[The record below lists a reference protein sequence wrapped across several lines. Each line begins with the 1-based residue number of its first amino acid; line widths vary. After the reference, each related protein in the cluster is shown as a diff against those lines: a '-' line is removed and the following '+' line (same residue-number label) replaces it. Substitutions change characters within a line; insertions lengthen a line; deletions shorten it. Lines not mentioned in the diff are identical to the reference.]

1 MSMKVQVKNYQ
12 IIKNAE
18 AEFVPGLNVIVGPS
32 NNGKTSFIKA
42 IKSLIYTEPGSTPIR
57 FGTQSY
63 IVGIQYNGHTVILQK
78 GLKDSAYLVD
88 GEKFTKYGTSTP
100 EEVSKALGIREL
112 ELNGKKEKINFWDQM
127 NYPFLLDKSS
137 TELFRFIVDSG
148 EDDQISAALKDM
160 VSDRQG
166 INKDINQLQGS
177 IMVLDEQIATKTKE
191 IDNLKPR
198 LEVSKEIIK
207 MQTKVANVRQM
218 HDLLEKIK
226 SLQSKQLE
234 LQKQYNK
241 VEAESKIYTESVLK
255 LQDSYEKS
263 SIYYNTLRRINDF
276 KNRINQNDQILSKY
290 KITFD
295 LLENVSEVNLEPLIK
310 VRDSILNLQSKV
322 NLLSNQKSST
332 LDIDTKKVEENLLTL
347 TNYKTSLQRFSANK
361 TLKSN
366 SEVMMD
372 SVNKILDKI
381 TKLQSNIQVCPYC
394 GQAIHNI

>member
-191 IDNLKPR
+191 IDNLKPK

-207 MQTKVANVRQM
+207 MQTKVASVRQM
-218 HDLLEKIK
+218 NDLLEKIK

-241 VEAESKIYTESVLK
+241 VEAESKIYSESVLK

-263 SIYYNTLRRINDF
+263 SIYSNTLKRINDF

-290 KITFD
+290 KITFG
-295 LLENVSEVNLEPLIK
+295 LLESVSEVNLEPLIK

-361 TLKSN
+361 TLKNN
-366 SEVMMD
+366 SEIMMD

-381 TKLQSNIQVCPYC
+381 VKLQSNIQVCPYC
-394 GQAIHNI
+394 GQAIHNN

>member
-191 IDNLKPR
+191 IDNLKPK

-218 HDLLEKIK
+218 NDLLEKIK

-241 VEAESKIYTESVLK
+241 VEAESKIYIESVLK

-263 SIYYNTLRRINDF
+263 SIYSNTLQRINDF

-322 NLLSNQKSST
+322 SLLSNQKSST

-366 SEVMMD
+366 SETMMD

>member
-191 IDNLKPR
+191 IDNLKSR

-218 HDLLEKIK
+218 NDLLEKIK

-241 VEAESKIYTESVLK
+241 VEAESKIYSESVLK

-263 SIYYNTLRRINDF
+263 SIYSNTLRRINDF

-295 LLENVSEVNLEPLIK
+295 LLESVSEVNLEPLIK

-347 TNYKTSLQRFSANK
+347 TNYKTSLQRFSTNK

-366 SEVMMD
+366 SETMMD

-394 GQAIHNI
+394 GQAIHNS

>member
-366 SEVMMD
+366 SETMMD

-394 GQAIHNI
+394 GQAIHNS

>member
-18 AEFVPGLNVIVGPS
+18 AEFVPGLNVIIGPS

-127 NYPFLLDKSS
+127 NYPFLLDKST

-191 IDNLKPR
+191 IDNLKPK

-207 MQTKVANVRQM
+207 MQTKVASVRQM
-218 HDLLEKIK
+218 NDLLEKIK

-241 VEAESKIYTESVLK
+241 VEAESKIYIESVLK

-263 SIYYNTLRRINDF
+263 SIYSNTLRRINDF
-276 KNRINQNDQILSKY
+276 KDRINQNDQILSRY

-295 LLENVSEVNLEPLIK
+295 LLESVSEVNLEPLIK
-310 VRDSILNLQSKV
+310 VRDSILNLQSKA

-361 TLKSN
+361 TLKNN
-366 SEVMMD
+366 SEIMMD

-381 TKLQSNIQVCPYC
+381 VKLQSNIQVCPYC
-394 GQAIHNI
+394 GQAIHNN

>member
-218 HDLLEKIK
+218 NNLLEKIK

-241 VEAESKIYTESVLK
+241 VEAESKIYSESVLK

-263 SIYYNTLRRINDF
+263 SIYSNTLQRINDF

-366 SEVMMD
+366 SETMMD

-394 GQAIHNI
+394 GQSIHNS

>member
-177 IMVLDEQIATKTKE
+177 IMVLDEQIASKTKE

-198 LEVSKEIIK
+198 LDVSKEIIK

-218 HDLLEKIK
+218 NDLLEKIK

-263 SIYYNTLRRINDF
+263 SIYSNTLRRINDF

-295 LLENVSEVNLEPLIK
+295 LLENVSKVNLEPLIK

-347 TNYKTSLQRFSANK
+347 TNYKTSLQRFSANR

-366 SEVMMD
+366 SETMMD

-394 GQAIHNI
+394 GQAIHNS

>member
-177 IMVLDEQIATKTKE
+177 IMVLDEQISTKTKE

-218 HDLLEKIK
+218 NDLLEKIK
-226 SLQSKQLE
+226 SLQYKQLE

-241 VEAESKIYTESVLK
+241 VEAESKIYSESVLK

-263 SIYYNTLRRINDF
+263 SIYSSTLQRINDF

-361 TLKSN
+361 TLKNN

-394 GQAIHNI
+394 GQAIHNS

>member
-191 IDNLKPR
+191 IDNLKPK
-198 LEVSKEIIK
+198 LDVSKEIIK

-218 HDLLEKIK
+218 NDLLEKIK

-263 SIYYNTLRRINDF
+263 SIYSNTLQRINDF

-295 LLENVSEVNLEPLIK
+295 LLESVSEVNLEPLIK

-347 TNYKTSLQRFSANK
+347 TNYKTSLQRFSANR

-366 SEVMMD
+366 SETMMD

>member
-177 IMVLDEQIATKTKE
+177 IMVLDEQIASKTKE

-198 LEVSKEIIK
+198 LDVSKEIIK

-218 HDLLEKIK
+218 NDLLEKIK

-263 SIYYNTLRRINDF
+263 SIYSNTLQRINDF

-295 LLENVSEVNLEPLIK
+295 LLENVSKVNLEPLIK

-347 TNYKTSLQRFSANK
+347 TNYKTSLQRFSANR

-366 SEVMMD
+366 SETMMD

>member
-177 IMVLDEQIATKTKE
+177 IMVLDEQIASKTKE

-198 LEVSKEIIK
+198 LDVSKEIIK

-218 HDLLEKIK
+218 NNLLEKIK

-263 SIYYNTLRRINDF
+263 SIYSNTLRRINDF

-295 LLENVSEVNLEPLIK
+295 LLESVSEVNLEPLIK

-361 TLKSN
+361 TLKNN
-366 SEVMMD
+366 SEIMMD

-381 TKLQSNIQVCPYC
+381 VKLQSNIQVCPYC
-394 GQAIHNI
+394 GQAIHNN

>member
-177 IMVLDEQIATKTKE
+177 IMVLDEQISTKTKE

-207 MQTKVANVRQM
+207 LQTKVANVRQM
-218 HDLLEKIK
+218 NDLLEKIK
-226 SLQSKQLE
+226 SLQYKQLE

-241 VEAESKIYTESVLK
+241 VEAESKIYSESVLK

-263 SIYYNTLRRINDF
+263 SIYSSTLQRINDF

-361 TLKSN
+361 TLKNN

-394 GQAIHNI
+394 GQAIHNS

>member
-218 HDLLEKIK
+218 NNLLEKIK

-241 VEAESKIYTESVLK
+241 VEAESKIYSESVLK

-263 SIYYNTLRRINDF
+263 SIYSNTLRRINDF

-394 GQAIHNI
+394 GQAIHNS

>member
-100 EEVSKALGIREL
+100 EEVSKALGIKEL

-198 LEVSKEIIK
+198 LDVSKEIIK

-218 HDLLEKIK
+218 NDLLEKIK

-263 SIYYNTLRRINDF
+263 SIYSNTLRRINDF

-295 LLENVSEVNLEPLIK
+295 LLENVSEINLEPLIK
-310 VRDSILNLQSKV
+310 VRDLILNLQSKA

-347 TNYKTSLQRFSANK
+347 TNYKTSLQRFSANR

-366 SEVMMD
+366 SETMMD

>member
-218 HDLLEKIK
+218 NNLLEKIK

-241 VEAESKIYTESVLK
+241 VEAESKIYSESVLK

-263 SIYYNTLRRINDF
+263 SIYSNTLRRINDF

-332 LDIDTKKVEENLLTL
+332 LDIDTNKVEENLLTL
-347 TNYKTSLQRFSANK
+347 TNYKTSLQRFLANK

-366 SEVMMD
+366 SETMMD